1 MPAAGRQPG
10 AATEDH
16 EVAGQ
21 RPALPAYPPVVA
33 PGDARRTGTRAI
45 YGPGGKRTSK
55 RAPPSSAERPTVS
68 SPR

>member
-1 MPAAGRQPG
+1 MPAAGRQPSK
-10 AATEDH
+10 ATEDH

-21 RPALPAYPPVVA
+21 RPALPEHPALLRQA
-33 PGDARRTGTRAI
+33 MPGGRECAA